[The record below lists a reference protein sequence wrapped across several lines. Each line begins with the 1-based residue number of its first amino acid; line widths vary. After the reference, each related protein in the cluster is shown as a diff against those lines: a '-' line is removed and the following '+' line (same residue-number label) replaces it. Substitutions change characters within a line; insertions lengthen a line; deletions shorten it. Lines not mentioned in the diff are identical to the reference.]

1 MNIKWQ
7 ISLWK
12 QQQSKSKRKR
22 NYDLEHGEVRIFQNS
37 KELESIWKEKKR
49 KQNKIS
55 PPRRGVGKKETRF
68 YRLFSEGNGEMEP
81 PLEDQRALTDV
92 EHALHE
98 CRRFLSLLRP
108 TGPGNMAIRRGGNT
122 RLSRKTRKHDTR
134 PGQGPRTRITRVS
147 CDE

>member
-1 MNIKWQ
+1 MANFPLKTATIQKQKETKLRSRARRSQNI
-7 ISLWK
+7 
-12 QQQSKSKRKR
+12 SKFEGAGIDFKK
-22 NYDLEHGEVRIFQNS
+22 
-37 KELESIWKEKKR
+37 KKR
-49 KQNKIS
+49 KENKIS
-55 PPRRGVGKKETRF
+55 PPRFIPRRGVGKKETRF

-108 TGPGNMAIRRGGNT
+108 TGPRNMAIRRGGNT